1 MLILLLLRGAVSVED
16 CCRVEVVAAGVA
28 AYFVLRDAIERCRFG
43 DLELE
48 GFVVGPTVR
57 FPWVDEIVDACSG
70 LVVVAVQHV
79 IVSVCKSTR
88 GKGDV
93 LGTLG
98 PGANTS
104 SPLPGMSIDMPPCPW
119 YRGMV
124 PAPWR
129 GRWEAG
135 WPPPTVQGAAPTVE
149 VWGGNQ
155 WWVGWV

>member
-70 LVVVAVQHV
+70 LVVVV
-79 IVSVCKSTR
+79 
-88 GKGDV
+88 
-93 LGTLG
+93 GTLG

-135 WPPPTVQGAAPTVE
+135 WPPPTVQGAGPKVE
-149 VWGGNQ
+149 VWSGNQ